1 MDKPLEEQYPYLA
14 EHLASRPAGHGY
26 HTIEEF
32 CLALAETSVPD
43 EEIDEILLD
52 MERGYR
58 EEAKTT
64 EQVVKTGSLCAPKQ
78 QFVYDDSHNR
88 ARFITPK
95 EDLAQGK
102 ESAHAERDHEKI
114 AHEQIMRNSR

>member
-1 MDKPLEEQYPYLA
+1 MDKSLEEQYPYLA
-14 EHLASRPAGHGY
+14 EHLASHANERGY
-26 HTIEEF
+26 ATIEEF

-43 EEIDEILLD
+43 AEIDEILLD

-58 EEAKTT
+58 EEAETT
-64 EQVVKTGSLCAPKQ
+64 EQVARTGSLCAPKQ

-102 ESAHAERDHEKI
+102 ESAHVERDHEKI
-114 AHEQIMRNSR
+114 AHEQIMKNSR